1 VPSASCDGVTGRVR
15 NGVAASLLAVALT
28 SCGILGRHGG
38 LPIEFVNRTGK
49 PVVLY
54 ELGRANPFRKELA
67 PDERLRSSWV
77 DSGLDD
83 RAKDEVKYRV
93 EATTGLGDLIFCHDY
108 TFNELSRVGWVVEIR
123 AQNDCPPS

>member
-1 VPSASCDGVTGRVR
+1 LRRIVVASVL
-15 NGVAASLLAVALT
+15 AAVALT
-28 SCGILGRHGG
+28 SCGIFGHRG
-38 LPIEFVNRTGK
+38 LPIDFVNRTGR

-83 RAKDEVKYRV
+83 KAKDVVKYRV
-93 EATTGLGDLIFCHDY
+93 EATTASGDLVFCHDF
-108 TFNELSRVGWVVEIR
+108 TFNELTRVGWVVEIR
-123 AQNDCPPS
+123 AQNDCPPSSPS

>member
-1 VPSASCDGVTGRVR
+1 VIGRLRRIVVGSVLAS
-15 NGVAASLLAVALT
+15 VALT
-28 SCGILGRHGG
+28 SCGTFGHGG

-67 PDERLRSSWV
+67 PDQRLRSSWV

-93 EATTGLGDLIFCHDY
+93 EATTGSGDLVFCHDY

-123 AQNDCPPS
+123 AKNDCPPS

>member
-1 VPSASCDGVTGRVR
+1 MIGRMRHLVL
-15 NGVAASLLAVALT
+15 VSVLASLAVG
-28 SCGILGRHGG
+28 SCGVFGTRG

-93 EATTGLGDLIFCHDY
+93 EATTGSGDLIFCHDY

>member
-1 VPSASCDGVTGRVR
+1 MIERLRQILVPS
-15 NGVAASLLAVALT
+15 LLTSVALM
-28 SCGILGRHGG
+28 SCGVFGHGG

-83 RAKDEVKYRV
+83 KGKDLVKYRV
-93 EATTGLGDLIFCHDY
+93 EATTASRDLVFCHDFS
-108 TFNELSRVGWVVEIR
+108 FNELTRVGWVVEIR

>member
-1 VPSASCDGVTGRVR
+1 MIERLRQILVL
-15 NGVAASLLAVALT
+15 SLLTSVALT
-28 SCGILGRHGG
+28 SCGVFGHGG
-38 LPIEFVNRTGK
+38 LPIEFVNRTDK

-83 RAKDEVKYRV
+83 RAKDRVKYRV
-93 EATTGLGDLIFCHDY
+93 EATSGSGDLVFCHDY
-108 TFNELSRVGWVVEIR
+108 TFNELTGVGWVVEIR
-123 AQNDCPPS
+123 VQNDCPPS